1 MFRHAIPIGR
11 IFGISIDLDYSW
23 FLVFGLVTWTLA
35 VGYYP
40 SEFKH
45 WSMAEY
51 WLMGA
56 YTAMLLFVSVLLHEL
71 GHSVVAKRYGIAVP
85 RITLFVFGGVSEI
98 ATEPHSPRVE
108 FWIAT
113 SGPIVSFALAL
124 IFWELQPFLA
134 HAEPLLALAKYLA
147 ILNFVLGAFNLVP
160 GFPLDGGRIFRSIL
174 WGLTGNFRRSSTIA
188 TVTGLAAGFLLI
200 FAGVWLALSGNL
212 FNGLWIAFIG
222 WFLESAAASQ
232 DQLQVVK
239 DLLGGH
245 KVSDVMSRD
254 FPRVSGSATLQELVD
269 KNVLTQGRR
278 SFVVGN
284 GQGSTGLITLSTIK
298 EVPRASWPNT
308 VASQVMIPLEK
319 TVSIQPAA
327 ELWTAL
333 EKMGRDGVNQLPV
346 LNGGGGDRVV
356 GMLSRDDLVHYLR
369 VLESL
374 AK

>member
-1 MFRHAIPIGR
+1 MFRHAIPIGC

-23 FLVFGLVTWTLA
+23 FLVFALVTWALA
-35 VGYYP
+35 VSYYP
-40 SEFKH
+40 AEFKQGGVV
-45 WSMAEY
+45 EY

-56 YTAMLLFVSVLLHEL
+56 ATAVMLFVSLLLHEL
-71 GHSVVAKRYGIAVP
+71 GHSLVAKQYGIVAP

-98 ATEPHSPRVE
+98 ATEPRSPRVE
-108 FWIAT
+108 FWVA
-113 SGPIVSFALAL
+113 SAGPIVSFALAL

-134 HAEPLLALAKYLA
+134 HAQPLLALAKYLA
-147 ILNFVLGAFNLVP
+147 ILNFVLGVFNLVP

-174 WGLTGNFRRSSTIA
+174 WGITGNFGRSSTIA
-188 TVTGLAAGFLLI
+188 AVTGRAFGFALI
-200 FAGVWLALSGNL
+200 FAGAWLVLTGNV
-212 FNGLWIAFIG
+212 FNGLWLAFIG
-222 WFLESAAASQ
+222 WFLEGAAASQ

-239 DLLGGH
+239 NLLSGH
-245 KVSDVMSRD
+245 KVSEVMSRD
-254 FPRVSGSATLQELVD
+254 FPRIPGNVTLQVLVE

-278 SFVVGN
+278 SFVVAN

-298 EVPRASWPNT
+298 EVPRASWPKT
-308 VASQVMIPLEK
+308 MASQVMIPLEK

-369 VLESL
+369 VLQSL